1 MNRSLNFLSKER
13 ALLQEPHSLL
23 EQERILANEALA
35 ECKSHCDRLETIV
48 DELNKNLEDGHK
60 TAWENE
66 AKTQKLVRQLKV
78 ITDYGLFQF
87 LYWDLSI
94 CLL

>member
-1 MNRSLNFLSKER
+1 MNRSISKER
-13 ALLQEPHSLL
+13 AVLLERNSLL
-23 EQERILANEALA
+23 EQECILANEALA
-35 ECKSHCDRLETIV
+35 ECKSHCDRLEATV